1 MLAAY
6 SPSPQYLQLSS
17 RASKAW
23 NVPAAHFVHAVI
35 FDAEYKPAAHAL
47 QKVEPAFAEYLPEAQ
62 PMHKSEVAPS
72 TGEYQPARHLVQLV

>member
-1 MLAAY
+1 
-6 SPSPQYLQLSS
+6 
-17 RASKAW
+17 
-23 NVPAAHFVHAVI
+23 VHAVI